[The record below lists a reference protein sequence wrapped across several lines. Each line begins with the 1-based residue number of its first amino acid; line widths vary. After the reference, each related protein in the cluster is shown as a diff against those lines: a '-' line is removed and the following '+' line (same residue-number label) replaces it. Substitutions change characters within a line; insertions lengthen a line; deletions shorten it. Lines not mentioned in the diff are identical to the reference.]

1 MNEATLN
8 PKQTPL
14 TSRGKKIRQSI
25 LDIVHNSGAAHIGS
39 AFSAVEI
46 LSSVY
51 SCVDV
56 DKIRRQAPDRD
67 RVVLSK
73 GHAAA
78 ALYAVMHEFGLM
90 DQELLN
96 TFYKND
102 SLLSGHVS
110 HWVPHV
116 EHSTG
121 ALGHGLPVGV
131 GMALGLKSKGFLSSR
146 VFVVLGDGET
156 HEGSNWEALM
166 YAGHHQ
172 LDNLCVLVDDNKIG
186 GVGFTDTVCSIQN
199 LENMIASFGFEVYS
213 VDGHDEQGL
222 QTLLQKTATSRS
234 GPVGI
239 VCHTIKGKGVSFME
253 GDAAWHYRPPNKDA
267 RQKAITEL
275 V

>member
-1 MNEATLN
+1 MNEVTLD
-8 PKQTPL
+8 PKQTTL
-14 TSRGKKIRQSI
+14 TSHGKKIRQSI
-25 LDIVHNSGAAHIGS
+25 LDIIHNSGAAHIGS
-39 AFSAVEI
+39 SFSMVEI
-46 LSSVY
+46 LSSIY
-51 SCVDV
+51 SGIDL
-56 DKIRRQAPDRD
+56 DKIRNQAPDRD
-67 RVVLSK
+67 RVVVSK

-78 ALYAVMHEFGLM
+78 ALYAVMHEFGIM

-110 HWVPHV
+110 HWVPNV

-131 GMALGLKSKGFLSSR
+131 GMALGLKSKKFFSSR
-146 VFVVLGDGET
+146 VFVVLGDGEM
-156 HEGSNWEALM
+156 HEGSNWEAFM
-166 YAGHHQ
+166 YAGHRQ
-172 LDNLCVLVDDNKIG
+172 LNNLCVLVDNNKLG
-186 GVGFTDTVCSIQN
+186 GVGLTDTICSIRN
-199 LENMIASFGFEVYS
+199 LESMIASFGFETFS

-222 QTLLQKTATSRS
+222 QTILQKTAGTTSR
-234 GPVGI
+234 PVGI

-253 GDAAWHYRPPNKDA
+253 GDEAWHYRPPNKDA